1 MKDRLWGLLWLA
13 LYIVILFG
21 GLTLAIWLL
30 GVTDAR

>member
-13 LYIVILFG
+13 FYALILFV
-21 GLTLAIWLL
+21 GLVLAFWLL